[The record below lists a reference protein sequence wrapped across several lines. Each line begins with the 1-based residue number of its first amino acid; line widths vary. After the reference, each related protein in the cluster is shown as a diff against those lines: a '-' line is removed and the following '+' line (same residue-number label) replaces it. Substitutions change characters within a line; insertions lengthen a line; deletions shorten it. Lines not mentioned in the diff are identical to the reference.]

1 MKGINAQLACGRTI
15 HTLGPVQVLDG
26 GRLKRLERLGVQSKQ
41 CSVEVNVEVDAVLF
55 LACSTRQIEYSAG
68 SWLYDSMAMTQ
79 DGNGCDSGID
89 GCMEKL
95 FPVKQ
100 TEERVWK

>member
-1 MKGINAQLACGRTI
+1 MPSL
-15 HTLGPVQVLDG
+15 LVG
-26 GRLKRLERLGVQSKQ
+26 GRSTPLGQYKYWMVRLERLGVQSKQ